1 MLAVMHKKY
10 ADYDVPHKHIS
21 KPVCSCLDYFALK
34 LVYHSTDFKFFVLYE
49 LLCVELFK
57 SAVIFPASA
66 LLGTWDLSVILMN
79 GLRTG
84 RPYKGDP
91 SFDSFQNALGTSWRP
106 IQWTLWSLISG

>member
-57 SAVIFPASA
+57 SAVIFSRFSF
-66 LLGTWDLSVILMN
+66 TWNVGFVSYFDEWVTDWTSV
-79 GLRTG
+79 
-84 RPYKGDP
+84 
-91 SFDSFQNALGTSWRP
+91 
-106 IQWTLWSLISG
+106 